1 MVKWLTQNDSYV
13 SVVAPISLVSIVVFV
28 IIIVCVVCRR
38 RSSTSKRSSAPV
50 PSQSQR
56 GCSAPTTSSLTTT
69 TYLPAA
75 APTTSNG
82 LDEYTRCFVAPR
94 RLDGSAVEWTSVPA
108 GASGSPSVTT
118 HGVVGVGNATTS
130 SNARQSLMTAASPAM
145 RSDVR
150 YRFYD
155 EC

>member
-1 MVKWLTQNDSYV
+1 MVEWLSLNDGYL
-13 SVVAPISLVSIVVFV
+13 SVVVPISFIGTVVV
-28 IIIVCVVCRR
+28 IIIVCVTCRR
-38 RSSTSKRSSAPV
+38 RPCTSKPPPLPPAP
-50 PSQSQR
+50 QSQH

-69 TYLPAA
+69 TYLPGA

-94 RLDGSAVEWTSVPA
+94 RLDSSGTQWT
-108 GASGSPSVTT
+108 GAQGPGSPSVTA
-118 HGVVGVGNATTS
+118 HGVMGVGPAS
-130 SNARQSLMTAASPAM
+130 SLSPRQPFVSTAPPAM

-150 YRFYD
+150 YHFYK